1 MNEPTNMPSGP
12 HETEPGK
19 RTLLGMLAAFASL
32 TVLVCLVSF
41 GARALRTE
49 PRPFQSPP
57 STVSAEPHKEQLD
70 PRIVAF
76 LGPLATEGRFD
87 AWRITRIDPLQF
99 GRMTLEIEGEA
110 GGRFVVD
117 LHARSPESPP
127 PIAETSKLAL
137 YLRTNQRGGQ
147 TPQAFITAC
156 TALARVLAAREAA
169 GHEPPPLER
178 LVPR

>member
-1 MNEPTNMPSGP
+1 MNEPTNIPSGSN
-12 HETEPGK
+12 ETEPGK
-19 RTLLGMLAAFASL
+19 RTLLGMLAVFASFA
-32 TVLVCLVSF
+32 VFVCLVSL

-49 PRPFQSPP
+49 PRPQPVPP
-57 STVSAEPHKEQLD
+57 STASTAPHGEQLD

-76 LGPLATEGRFD
+76 LGPLATERRFD

-99 GRMTLEIEGEA
+99 GRMTLEIEGDA
-110 GGRFVVD
+110 GERFVVD

-127 PIAETSKLAL
+127 PIAETLKLAL

-147 TPQAFITAC
+147 TPQTFITAC

-178 LVPR
+178 LMPR